1 MLSYPRRLPSG
12 HFTCYLNRTYHVLTT
27 FTYFPLDMEDLEA
40 YVAGRLA
47 ANGNAKLP
55 WRSRPRGFHSPTS
68 PVKLSRTV
76 FSHGASAGAK
86 NSRVVPA
93 TFGGVSALPYK
104 STSGESRRNASPG
117 SGPKC

>member
-1 MLSYPRRLPSG
+1 MAKELVTVGLAGATSCRRPARYAKCL
-12 HFTCYLNRTYHVLTT
+12 FTH
-27 FTYFPLDMEDLEA
+27 FPLDMEDLEA
-40 YVAGRLA
+40 YVAGRLS
-47 ANGNAKLP
+47 ANGSAKLP
-55 WRSRPRGFHSPTS
+55 WRSRPRGFRSPTS